1 MSSRSAA
8 PPPTTVRGRAR
19 KAKGQGGERR
29 EEILEHAQRLFA
41 AHGVHS
47 VSTRQIAEAVG
58 ISQPT
63 LYAYFPRKADIME
76 EVSARA
82 FQKVGAAAARI
93 RGEAGDP
100 VETMVRAYI
109 DFGLTHPD
117 AYRIAFM
124 IEGLEDPCLAPA
136 DDRAKVQ
143 AATRAFDGLRTV
155 VADRLG
161 HAHPDVEV
169 AAQSLWAAMHGLV
182 ALLLARSGFPW
193 VEHDRLIDWHVS
205 SLLATLRETGQRL
218 DPGLAPTP

>member
-8 PPPTTVRGRAR
+8 PPPPTTAHGGVR
-19 KAKGQGGERR
+19 KAKGRGGERR

-82 FQKVGAAAARI
+82 FQKVSEMSARV
-93 RGEAGDP
+93 RQEDGGDP
-100 VETMVRAYI
+100 LEASIRAYI
-109 DFGLTHPD
+109 DFGLAHPE

-124 IEGLEDPCLAPA
+124 IEGLDDPCLTP
-136 DDRAKVQ
+136 DDYRAKSQ
-143 AATRAFDGLRTV
+143 AATRAFDGLRSV

-161 HAHPDVEV
+161 HAHPEVEV
-169 AAQSLWAAMHGLV
+169 ASQSLWAAMHGLV
-182 ALLLARSGFPW
+182 SLLLARSGFPW
-193 VEHDRLIDWHVS
+193 VHRERLIDRHVCA
-205 SLLATLRETGQRL
+205 LLAPFHEA
-218 DPGLAPTP
+218 DPRRRRTPG